1 MDYGK
6 SLIILKEIRKPSGK
20 IFRVWGKTQL
30 TFEMYA
36 KIFQFTYRNLNG
48 KLIFAYFLSH
58 LPGLLLFYT
67 PLEHS
72 KILGIGLGV
81 VRPGLGV
88 E

>member
-20 IFRVWGKTQL
+20 LLRVWGKTKL
-30 TFEMYA
+30 RFEIYE
-36 KIFQFTYRNLNG
+36 KTFQFAYRNLNG
-48 KLIFAYFLSH
+48 KLIFTHFLSH
-58 LPGLLLFYT
+58 LPGPLLFYT
-67 PLEHS
+67 PLEHT

-81 VRPGLGV
+81 VRPGLRA